1 MLSATSTREFA
12 GSTFASTIF
21 LERKLRAHVVRRD
34 RLVYDSRFAPPGK
47 QANAVAHLYV
57 QMHGTVAPIGGTP
70 VTGRQAWVLAES
82 EFDRV
87 LPGSRTFRSFGDH
100 ALVIEM
106 RVPTADFHRPIGI
119 DHGPIELPEPV
130 WQAYAAVEA
139 APSEAAL
146 FELIQRLGEAGIVSH
161 NLASSIVAE
170 EPERFAR
177 LWTVMKPLYEELS
190 TSASLKQIATIAR
203 LSLRQLGRDLGDL
216 SRTFGLFGGGFR
228 DASRVIRLRAATLFL
243 SAPQATPS
251 EVARTVGYGSL
262 DAMGRAFR
270 DANLPSPS
278 VVQDAVRYRGAETS

>member
-12 GSTFASTIF
+12 GGKFASTIF

-34 RLVYDSRFAPPGK
+34 RLVYDSRYAPPGK
-47 QANAVAHLYV
+47 KANAVAHLYV
-57 QMHGTVAPIGGTP
+57 QLQGTFVPTGGSPI
-70 VTGRQAWVLAES
+70 TGRQAWVLAES

-87 LPGSRTFRSFGDH
+87 MPGSRTFRSFGDQ
-100 ALVIEM
+100 ALVVEL
-106 RVPTADFHRPIGI
+106 RVPTADLHRAVGI
-119 DHGPIELPEPV
+119 DHGQLELPPAVWDAYGALETAATEP
-130 WQAYAAVEA
+130 
-139 APSEAAL
+139 AL
-146 FELIQRLGEAGIVSH
+146 HALIQRLTEAGILSTA
-161 NLASSIVAE
+161 LASSIVPD

-278 VVQDAVRYRGAETS
+278 VVQDAVKYRGAET

>member
-12 GSTFASTIF
+12 GSKFTSAIF
-21 LERKLRAHVVRRD
+21 LERKLRAHVVGRD
-34 RLVYDSRFAPPGK
+34 RLVYDSRYAPPGK
-47 QANAVAHLYV
+47 KPNDVAHLYV
-57 QMHGTVAPIGGTP
+57 QMHGTFAPMGGTA
-70 VTGRQAWVLAES
+70 VTGRQAYVLAES

-87 LPGSRTFRSFGDH
+87 MPGSRTFRSFGDR
-100 ALVIEM
+100 ALVIEL
-106 RVPTADFHRPIGI
+106 RVPTRDLHRAVGL
-119 DHGPIELPEPV
+119 DHGQVELPDAV
-130 WQAYAAVEA
+130 WDAYGAVEE
-139 APSEAAL
+139 APTEAAL
-146 FELIQRLGEAGIVSH
+146 HALIQRLGEAGILSKD
-161 NLASSIVAE
+161 LIATIVTD

-190 TSASLKQIATIAR
+190 TSVSLKQIATIAR

-243 SAPQATPS
+243 SAPNATPS

-278 VVQDAVRYRGAETS
+278 VVQDSVRYRGAETT

>member
-1 MLSATSTREFA
+1 MLSATSNREFA
-12 GSTFASTIF
+12 GSRFASTIF

-34 RLVYDSRFAPPGK
+34 RLVYDSRYAPPGK
-47 QANAVAHLYV
+47 KANAVAHLYI
-57 QMHGTVAPIGGTP
+57 QLHGTFAPNGGAG

-87 LPGSRTFRSFGDH
+87 QPGSRTFRSFGEQ
-100 ALVIEM
+100 ALVVEM
-106 RVPTADFHRPIGI
+106 RVPVADLHRAVGI
-119 DHGPIELPEPV
+119 DHGQVQFPDAVWEAYDAIE
-130 WQAYAAVEA
+130 QAPTEQ
-139 APSEAAL
+139 AL
-146 FELIQRLGEAGIVSH
+146 FTLIQRLSEAGILSKD
-161 NLASSIVAE
+161 LASSIVPT

-243 SAPQATPS
+243 SAPNATPS

-278 VVQDAVRYRGAETS
+278 VVQDAVKYRGIETT

>member
-1 MLSATSTREFA
+1 MLSATSNREFA
-12 GSTFASTIF
+12 GSRFVSTIF

-47 QANAVAHLYV
+47 KANAVAHLFV
-57 QMHGTVAPIGGTP
+57 QLQGTFAPAGSSPIS
-70 VTGRQAWVLAES
+70 GRAAWVLAES

-87 LPGSRTFRSFGDH
+87 QPGSRTFRSFGEQ
-100 ALVIEM
+100 AVVCEI
-106 RVPTADFHRPIGI
+106 RVPTADLHRAVGI
-119 DHGPIELPEPV
+119 DHGQLELPDGV
-130 WQAYAAVEA
+130 WEAYT
-139 APSEAAL
+139 AL
-146 FELIQRLGEAGIVSH
+146 ESSSTETALYTLIQKLTDAGILSKD
-161 NLASSIVAE
+161 LASSIVPN

-177 LWTVMKPLYEELS
+177 LWAVMKPLYEELS

-228 DASRVIRLRAATLFL
+228 DTSRVIRLRAATLFL
-243 SAPQATPS
+243 SAPNAAPS

-278 VVQDAVRYRGAETS
+278 VVQDAVKYRADLAQ

>member
-1 MLSATSTREFA
+1 MLSATSKRMFG
-12 GSTFASTIF
+12 GSNFASTIF

-34 RLVYDSRFAPPGK
+34 RLVYDSRYAPPGK
-47 QANAVAHLYV
+47 KPNQVAHLFV
-57 QMHGTVAPIGGTP
+57 QLQGTFAPVGGTA

-87 LPGSRTFRSFGDH
+87 LPGSRTFQSFGDQ
-100 ALVIEM
+100 AVVVEI
-106 RVPTADFHRPIGI
+106 RVPIGDIHRPAGI
-119 DHGPIELPEPV
+119 DHGPIELPDPV
-130 WQAYAAVEA
+130 WAAYEALEA
-139 APSEAAL
+139 APTEPALYALVHRLSDAGVLSKDLAAS
-146 FELIQRLGEAGIVSH
+146 V
-161 NLASSIVAE
+161 VTE

-177 LWTVMKPLYEELS
+177 LWTVMKPLYEEMS

-216 SRTFGLFGGGFR
+216 SKTFGLFGGGFR

-243 SAPQATPS
+243 SAPNTTPS
-251 EVARTVGYGSL
+251 DVARAVGYGSL

-278 VVQDAVRYRGAETS
+278 VVQEAVRFRSAQ

>member
-12 GSTFASTIF
+12 GSKFASTIF

-57 QMHGTVAPIGGTP
+57 QLHGTFTPSGGAP
-70 VTGRQAWVLAES
+70 VSGRQAWVLAES

-87 LPGSRTFRSFGDH
+87 QPGSRTFRSFGDQALIVELRVPVADLHRAIGLDHGQLELPDPVWDAYNALEVAATEPNLH
-100 ALVIEM
+100 ALV
-106 RVPTADFHRPIGI
+106 
-119 DHGPIELPEPV
+119 
-130 WQAYAAVEA
+130 
-139 APSEAAL
+139 
-146 FELIQRLGEAGIVSH
+146 QRLTEAGILSKD
-161 NLASSIVAE
+161 LASSIVPD

-177 LWTVMKPLYEELS
+177 LWTAMKPLYEELS

-243 SAPQATPS
+243 SAPTATPS
-251 EVARTVGYGSL
+251 AIARTVGYGSL

-278 VVQDAVRYRGAETS
+278 VVQDAVRFRGSETI

>member
-1 MLSATSTREFA
+1 MLSATSHREFA
-12 GSTFASTIF
+12 GSRFASTIF

-34 RLVYDSRFAPPGK
+34 RLVYDSRYAPPGK
-47 QANAVAHLYV
+47 KANAVAHLYV
-57 QMHGTVAPIGGTP
+57 QLHGTFAPNGGTG
-70 VTGRQAWVLAES
+70 VAGRQAWVLAES

-87 LPGSRTFRSFGDH
+87 QPGSRTFRSFGEQ
-100 ALVIEM
+100 ALVVEM
-106 RVPTADFHRPIGI
+106 RVPVADLHRAVGI
-119 DHGPIELPEPV
+119 DHGQVEFPDAVWEAYDAIE
-130 WQAYAAVEA
+130 QAPTEQ
-139 APSEAAL
+139 AL
-146 FELIQRLGEAGIVSH
+146 FTLIQRLSEAGILSKD
-161 NLASSIVAE
+161 LASSIVPN

-177 LWTVMKPLYEELS
+177 LWAVMKPLYEELS

-243 SAPQATPS
+243 SAPNATPS

-278 VVQDAVRYRGAETS
+278 VVQDAVKYRAGLEQ